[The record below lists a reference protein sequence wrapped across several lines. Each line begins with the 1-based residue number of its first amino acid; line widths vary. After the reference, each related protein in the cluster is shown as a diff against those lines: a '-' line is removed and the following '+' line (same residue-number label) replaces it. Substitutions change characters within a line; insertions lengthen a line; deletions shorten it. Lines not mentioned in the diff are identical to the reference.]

1 MCSKLARITELFIR
15 TVVNSKRFDRNLRNI
30 KLVSCGDGVVISE
43 LQVGS
48 EHLNESGTL
57 HGGFIAHMVD
67 TLSTFALLASD
78 QAVGRGLSV
87 DLSVSYL
94 STVSEGDKL
103 EIESVT
109 KKVGNKVAFLEV
121 QIRNKDNDE
130 LVATGITWPDD
141 RPENP
146 VGAEGARE
154 RWKYSSAAMAAS
166 GALANRV
173 ARANRLLGRAATQMR
188 AQHGD
193 LSDSE

>member
-1 MCSKLARITELFIR
+1 MCSKLATITELFIK

-30 KLVSCGDGVVISE
+30 KLVSCNDGVVVSE
-43 LQVGS
+43 LVVAA

-78 QAVGRGLSV
+78 QAIGRGLSV
-87 DLSVSYL
+87 DLSVSYM
-94 STVSEGDKL
+94 STVSEGNKL
-103 EIESVT
+103 EIESVA

-130 LVATGITWPDD
+130 LIATGITWPDD
-141 RPENP
+141 RPETP
-146 VGAEGARE
+146 VEADGVRE
-154 RWKYSSAAMAAS
+154 RVKYTSAMAGS
-166 GALANRV
+166 GAITHRV
-173 ARANRLLGRAATQMR
+173 AHATRRLDKATAKMR
-188 AQHGD
+188 AEFGD